1 MEDEIK
7 AYSFGVKDGNLEFGI
22 DSNKDGKNV
31 ISGKIM
37 LSEAMQ
43 EAFSKGTAV
52 AGVKTVD
59 VKFDLTKLK
68 ITVDTDRDGEPLL
81 ELEVDLAEAF
91 KEITQKISG

>member
-1 MEDEIK
+1 MEEIK

-22 DSNKDGKNV
+22 DSNKDGINV

-43 EAFSKGTAV
+43 EAFSRGTAV
-52 AGVKTVD
+52 EGVKSVS

-68 ITVDTDRDGEPLL
+68 IIVDTDKDGEALL
-81 ELEVDLAEAF
+81 VLEVDLAEAF
-91 KEITQKISG
+91 KEISQKINK